1 MCKKGFRHS
10 TLITELDQRL
20 VEHLPN
26 EIEEDKED
34 DDEEFV
40 ELASREMFILVS
52 ISFIVY
58 FPVYFLFYFVPHYD
72 KNSRAMM

>member
-1 MCKKGFRHS
+1 MCKNGFRHS
-10 TLITELDQRL
+10 ILNTQWDLRL

-40 ELASREMFILVS
+40 ELASREIFILAS
-52 ISFIVY
+52 ISFVVY
-58 FPVYFLFYFVPHYD
+58 FPVYYFFYFVSYYEPH
-72 KNSRAMM
+72 SRAMM